1 MKKSLL
7 TLFAILL
14 ATLANAQISFTPSM
28 KQTAPDEITIYFTG
42 TIDNGWHVYAPTESN
57 GPIPATFNIDKIEG
71 AKPVGQLT
79 ANKAAT
85 KKYED
90 MFGAEVSFYEHS
102 VTFSQKVK
110 LTGPTY
116 KIEGYLQY
124 GACDDQS
131 CMPPTSVDFKY
142 SGKGV
147 EKAAAT
153 TSDEKGAAETEEATA
168 DAEAA
173 TADATAADSTAAP
186 ADSLAQTG
194 ITGNDMW
201 RPVIDKLN
209 AFDGGDTEA
218 GASLWRIFIL
228 GILGGF
234 IALLTPCLWPIIP
247 MTVSFFLKRAKD
259 DKKKGV
265 RDAFTYG
272 ISIIVIYL
280 VLGLAVT
287 LLFGA
292 SALNA
297 LSTNAVFNIFFFLL
311 LVVFGASFLGG
322 FEIML
327 PSSWTNAV
335 DSKAS
340 STTGLLSIFLMAFT
354 LALVSFSCTGPII
367 GFLLVE
373 MGTSGNIVG
382 PAVGMFGFA
391 LALAL
396 PFTLFAIF
404 PTWLKSAPK
413 SGNWMN
419 NVKVTLG
426 FIELAFSLK
435 FLSVADLAYGW
446 HILDRET
453 FLALW
458 IALFALLGCY
468 LIGWIR
474 FPHDEDEWDEMGEKI
489 TNPRTPVTRFFIS
502 LCSFAF
508 AIYMVPGLWGAPCK
522 AVSAFAPPM
531 NTQDFNLAKTDG
543 IEPQYRDFEAGMQA
557 AKAAGKPVMIDFT
570 GFGCVNCRKM
580 EAAVWTDSE
589 VKRII
594 TEDYVLIQLFV
605 DDKTPLP
612 EPVEVVENGQP
623 RKLRTVGDKWSY
635 FQRHKFGSNTQP
647 FYVLLDNDGNPLNA
661 AYSYD
666 EDIQKY
672 TDFLNKGLKN
682 YDK

>member
-1 MKKSLL
+1 MKKTLL
-7 TLFAILL
+7 TLL
-14 ATLANAQISFTPSM
+14 AVFSALAVSAQITFTPSI
-28 KQTAPDEITIYFTG
+28 KQTAPDEVTISFSG
-42 TIDNGWHVYAPTESN
+42 TIASGWHVYSPTENN
-57 GPIPATFNIDKIEG
+57 GPTPASFNVDKIQG
-71 AKPVGQLT
+71 AKLVGELK
-79 ANKAAT
+79 ANKPAT
-85 KKYED
+85 KKFED
-90 MFGAEVSFYEHS
+90 MFEAEVSYYEHS
-102 VTFSQKVK
+102 VTFSQKLK
-110 LTGPTY
+110 LTDKTY
-116 KIEGYLQY
+116 SIEGYFEF
-124 GACDDQS
+124 GACNDES
-131 CMPPTSVDFKY
+131 CMPPTAVEFKY
-142 SGKGV
+142 SGKGIETAKEAN
-147 EKAAAT
+147 EKALDENEGKVDETPAELAAT
-153 TSDEKGAAETEEATA
+153 DSIKS
-168 DAEAA
+168 
-173 TADATAADSTAAP
+173 DSTAVA
-186 ADSLAQTG
+186 ATEDSPLEGLWT
-194 ITGNDMW
+194 
-201 RPVIDKLN
+201 PVIDELN
-209 AFDGGDTEA
+209 SFGSGETDSEN
-218 GASLWRIFIL
+218 SLWKIFIL

-234 IALLTPCLWPIIP
+234 IALLTPCVWPIIP

-259 DKKKGV
+259 DKKKGI
-265 RDAFTYG
+265 RDAITYG
-272 ISIIVIYL
+272 LSIIVIYL

-311 LVVFGASFLGG
+311 LVIFGASFLGG
-322 FEIML
+322 FEIVL
-327 PSSWTNAV
+327 PSKWTNAV

-354 LALVSFSCTGPII
+354 LVLVSFSCTGPII

-446 HILDRET
+446 GILDRET
-453 FLALW
+453 FLSLW
-458 IALFALLGCY
+458 IVLFAILGCY
-468 LIGWIR
+468 LMGWVR

-489 TNPRTPVTRFFIS
+489 INHRTPVTKFFMA

-508 AIYMVPGLWGAPCK
+508 AVYMVPGLWGAPCK

-531 NTQDFNLAKTDG
+531 NTQDFNLAKTEH
-543 IEPQYRDFEAGMQA
+543 IEPQTLEYEAGMNI
-557 AKAAGKPVMIDFT
+557 AKTKGKPVMIDFT

-580 EAAVWTDSE
+580 EAAVWTDES
-589 VKRII
+589 VKKVI

-612 EPVEVVENGQP
+612 EPIEVVENGQN

-635 FQRHKFGSNTQP
+635 LQRTKFGSNTQP
-647 FYVLLDNDGNPLNA
+647 FYVLLDNEGHPLNTS
-661 AYSYD
+661 YSYD
-666 EDIQKY
+666 EDIAKY
-672 TDFLNKGLKN
+672 LDFLNTGLKN
-682 YDK
+682 YKK

>member
-1 MKKSLL
+1 MKKTLL
-7 TLFAILL
+7 TLL
-14 ATLANAQISFTPSM
+14 AVFSALAVSAQITFTPSI
-28 KQTAPDEITIYFTG
+28 KQTAPDEVTISFSG
-42 TIDNGWHVYAPTESN
+42 TIASGWHVYSPTENN
-57 GPIPATFNIDKIEG
+57 GPTPASFNVDKIQG
-71 AKPVGQLT
+71 AKLVGGLK
-79 ANKAAT
+79 ANKPAT
-85 KKYED
+85 KKFED
-90 MFGAEVSFYEHS
+90 MFEAEVSYYEHS
-102 VTFSQKVK
+102 VTFSQKLK
-110 LTGPTY
+110 LTDKTY
-116 KIEGYLQY
+116 SIEGYFEF
-124 GACDDQS
+124 GACNDES
-131 CMPPTSVDFKY
+131 CMPPTAVEFKY
-142 SGKGV
+142 SGKGIETAKEANEKVLDENEGKVDETPV
-147 EKAAAT
+147 ELAAT
-153 TSDEKGAAETEEATA
+153 DSIKS
-168 DAEAA
+168 
-173 TADATAADSTAAP
+173 DSTAVA
-186 ADSLAQTG
+186 ATEDSPLEGLWT
-194 ITGNDMW
+194 
-201 RPVIDKLN
+201 PVIDELN
-209 AFDGGDTEA
+209 SFGSGETDSEN
-218 GASLWRIFIL
+218 SLWKIFIL

-234 IALLTPCLWPIIP
+234 IALLTPCVWPIIP

-259 DKKKGV
+259 DKKKGI
-265 RDAFTYG
+265 RDAITYG
-272 ISIIVIYL
+272 LSIIVIYL

-311 LVVFGASFLGG
+311 LVIFGASFLGG
-322 FEIML
+322 FEIVL
-327 PSSWTNAV
+327 PSKWTNAV

-354 LALVSFSCTGPII
+354 LVLVSFSCTGPII

-446 HILDRET
+446 GILDRET
-453 FLALW
+453 FLSLW
-458 IALFALLGCY
+458 IVLFAILGCY
-468 LIGWIR
+468 LMGWVR

-489 TNPRTPVTRFFIS
+489 INHRTPVTKFFMA

-508 AIYMVPGLWGAPCK
+508 AVYMVPGLWGAPCK

-531 NTQDFNLAKTDG
+531 NTQDFNLAKTEH
-543 IEPQYRDFEAGMQA
+543 IEPQTLDYEAGMNI
-557 AKAAGKPVMIDFT
+557 AKTKGKPVMIDFT

-580 EAAVWTDSE
+580 EAAVWTDES
-589 VKRII
+589 VKKVI

-612 EPVEVVENGQP
+612 EPIEVVENGQN

-635 FQRHKFGSNTQP
+635 LQRTKFGSNTQP
-647 FYVLLDNDGNPLNA
+647 FYVLLDNEGHPLNTS
-661 AYSYD
+661 YSYD
-666 EDIQKY
+666 EDIAKY
-672 TDFLNKGLKN
+672 LDFLNTGLKN
-682 YDK
+682 YKK

>member
-1 MKKSLL
+1 MKKTLL
-7 TLFAILL
+7 TLL
-14 ATLANAQISFTPSM
+14 AVFSALAVSAQITFTPSI
-28 KQTAPDEITIYFTG
+28 KQIAPDEVTISFSG
-42 TIDNGWHVYAPTESN
+42 TIASGWHVYSPTENN
-57 GPIPATFNIDKIEG
+57 GPTPASFNVDKIQG
-71 AKPVGQLT
+71 AKLVGGLK
-79 ANKAAT
+79 ANKPAT
-85 KKYED
+85 KKFED
-90 MFGAEVSFYEHS
+90 MFEAEVSYYEHS
-102 VTFSQKVK
+102 VTFSQKLK
-110 LTGPTY
+110 LTDKTY
-116 KIEGYLQY
+116 SIEGYFEF
-124 GACDDQS
+124 GACNDES
-131 CMPPTSVDFKY
+131 CMPPTAVEFKY
-142 SGKGV
+142 SGKGIETAKEAN
-147 EKAAAT
+147 EKALDENEGKVDETPAELAAT
-153 TSDEKGAAETEEATA
+153 DSIKS
-168 DAEAA
+168 
-173 TADATAADSTAAP
+173 DSTAVA
-186 ADSLAQTG
+186 ATEDSPLEGLWT
-194 ITGNDMW
+194 
-201 RPVIDKLN
+201 PVIDELN
-209 AFDGGDTEA
+209 SFGSGETDSEN
-218 GASLWRIFIL
+218 SLWKIFIL

-234 IALLTPCLWPIIP
+234 IALLTPCVWPIIP

-259 DKKKGV
+259 DKKKGI
-265 RDAFTYG
+265 RDAITYG
-272 ISIIVIYL
+272 LSIIVIYL

-311 LVVFGASFLGG
+311 LVIFGASFLGG
-322 FEIML
+322 FEIVL
-327 PSSWTNAV
+327 PSKWTNAV

-354 LALVSFSCTGPII
+354 LVLVSFSCTGPII

-446 HILDRET
+446 GILDRET
-453 FLALW
+453 FLSLW
-458 IALFALLGCY
+458 IVLFAILGCY
-468 LIGWIR
+468 LMGWVR

-489 TNPRTPVTRFFIS
+489 INHRTPVTKFFMA

-508 AIYMVPGLWGAPCK
+508 AVYMVPGLWGAPCK

-531 NTQDFNLAKTDG
+531 NTQDFNLAKTEH
-543 IEPQYRDFEAGMQA
+543 IEPQTLDYEAGMNI
-557 AKAAGKPVMIDFT
+557 AKTKGKPVMIDFT

-580 EAAVWTDSE
+580 EAAVWTDES
-589 VKRII
+589 VKKVI

-612 EPVEVVENGQP
+612 EPIEVVENGQN

-635 FQRHKFGSNTQP
+635 LQRTKFGSNTQP
-647 FYVLLDNDGNPLNA
+647 FYVLLDNEGHPLNTS
-661 AYSYD
+661 YSYD
-666 EDIQKY
+666 EDIAKY
-672 TDFLNKGLKN
+672 LDFLNTGLKN
-682 YDK
+682 YKK